1 MPIATKISTLWI
13 VVLFNMGF
21 ADILSFMVPDFMSQI
36 LTGKVEGVVIT
47 PLFLLVAAIFIEVA
61 IVMIYASRALGPRAS
76 RRANLGAA
84 AVTILFIVGGGSLTP
99 HYIFFASIEVITLL
113 YIGFLAWTWR
123 EATAT

>member
-1 MPIATKISTLWI
+1 MPIASKISTLWV

-36 LTGKVEGVVIT
+36 LTGEVEGVVIT

-61 IVMIYASRALGPRAS
+61 IVMIYASRALSPRAS

-99 HYIFFASIEVITLL
+99 HYIFFALVEVITLL
-113 YIGFLAWTWR
+113 YIVFLAWTWR
-123 EATAT
+123 ETMAA